1 MAVNVNVEIK
11 KPKFQKMKFAG
22 YLCLVFAAILTGL
35 VVSGVV
41 SVERTSVTV
50 SLIGTWLLTGTSLL
64 FGNAGKRIAG
74 NAVAGRGG
82 PEGELGGDQCGL

>member
-1 MAVNVNVEIK
+1 MAVNVNVEIN
-11 KPKFQKMKFAG
+11 KPKFQKMKFSG
-22 YLCLVFAAILTGL
+22 YLCLVFAAVLTVL

-41 SVERTSVTV
+41 SADRTSVTV

-74 NAVAGRGG
+74 NAVAGRAGQGG
-82 PEGELGGDQCGL
+82 EQCGL

>member
-1 MAVNVNVEIK
+1 MAVNVNVEIN

-35 VVSGVV
+35 VVSGGV
-41 SVERTSVTV
+41 SVERIPVTS

-74 NAVAGRGG
+74 NAVAGRSDQGG
-82 PEGELGGDQCGL
+82 EQCGI

>member
-1 MAVNVNVEIK
+1 MAVNVNVEIN

-22 YLCLVFAAILTGL
+22 YLCILFPAVLTGL
-35 VVSGVV
+35 VVFGVV
-41 SVERTSVTV
+41 GEERVAVTV

-82 PEGELGGDQCGL
+82 PEGEPGGEQCGL